1 MSKEIT
7 AKKSKKKD
15 SKIVKKIK
23 QHMYKWHRAIGLITI
38 IPVIFWTLSG
48 LMHPFMAHFFKP
60 EIAHE
65 KLEQQTIDQNQ
76 LQFSIQEVLKQNFIN
91 DFKNFR
97 IVQFNDRTYYQVKM
111 IPGDLLYFDTSNAK
125 KLENGD
131 QKYAEWL
138 SRYFLDDQK
147 STVKKSEI
155 VTEFTSQYKYVN
167 RYLPV
172 YKLSFD
178 RPDTMEV
185 YVETS
190 SGKLATFNP
199 ASRQWFIWFFDVF
212 HNWSFI
218 DAISNNSIRIIT
230 MIFLLS
236 IIGLSALSGILIYG
250 LLWKQ
255 FKKTDSLQPKKGL
268 RKYHRQIGI
277 WVSLFTLTFAFSGA
291 YHATTKWEPYTL
303 SQMVYEPTFETKE
316 IPGANNKLNLDWNR
330 FQNMSIITLNDTTY
344 YRCQLAEKETK
355 RFKKPKSDS
364 KWNKKDDKK
373 SEVVYINATTNKIA
387 PNLDLEYAEFLAY
400 YFTDGAPKASCCEM
414 IDTSEDD
421 SQPSFENIKLLESKV
436 LNDFESREYGFVNKR
451 LPVVKLAYDTPERTT
466 YFIETST
473 SRLAAVINN
482 SDRVEG
488 YSFAILHKFLFM
500 DWAGKNIRDLTMVL
514 AALTILIVSILGV
527 ILFLKK

>member
-1 MSKEIT
+1 MSKET
-7 AKKSKKKD
+7 NKKSSKKKD

-23 QHMYKWHRAIGLITI
+23 QHMYRWHRVIGLITI
-38 IPVIFWTLSG
+38 IPVIFWTFSG

-60 EIAHE
+60 EIAHD
-65 KLEQQTIDQNQ
+65 KIEQQIIDKSQ
-76 LQFSIQEVLKQNFIN
+76 LHYSIQEVLLKNELSQ
-91 DFKNFR
+91 FKNFR
-97 IVQFNDRTYYQVKM
+97 IVTFNNAAYYQVKT
-111 IPGDLLYFDTSNAK
+111 ILGELWYFDASTAK

-147 STVKKSEI
+147 SVVKNSEI

-172 YKLSFD
+172 YKLSFN
-178 RPDTMEV
+178 RPDAMQV

-190 SGKLATFNP
+190 SSKLATYNP
-199 ASRQWFIWFFDVF
+199 TSRQFFIWFFDTF

-236 IIGLSALSGILIYG
+236 IIGFSALSGILIYG

-255 FKKTDSLQPKKGL
+255 FKKTDNLAPKKGL

-291 YHATTKWEPYTL
+291 YHATTKWAPYTL
-303 SQMVYEPTFETKE
+303 SQMVYEPTFVTKE
-316 IPGANNKLNLDWNR
+316 IPGANNNLNLDWNR
-330 FQNMSIITLNDTTY
+330 FQNISLTTLNDSTY
-344 YRCQLAEKETK
+344 YRCQLLEKKTK

-364 KWNKKDDKK
+364 KWNKKEDPK
-373 SEVVYINATTNKIA
+373 SEVVYINAATNQVV
-387 PNLDLEYAEFLAY
+387 PNMDLQYAEFLAY

-414 IDTSEDD
+414 IDTSEED
-421 SQPSFENIKLLESKV
+421 SPSLENIKLLESKE
-436 LNDFESREYGFVNKR
+436 LTDFESREYGFVNKR
-451 LPVVKLAYDTPERTT
+451 LPVIKLAYDTPEKTT

-473 SRLAAVINN
+473 SRLAAVVNN
-482 SDRVEG
+482 SDKIEG

-500 DWAGKNIRDLTMVL
+500 DWAGKNIRDLATVL
-514 AALTILIVSILGV
+514 AALSILIVSILGFV
-527 ILFLKK
+527 LFLKK